1 MSKLYESLLRALKEV
16 AQIESRRDIML
27 DIEHL
32 LNENINKTSDHGMS
46 GLINSLI
53 ISEYDA
59 IDQYNSA
66 MATAEAEGVIEVL
79 PVLKDIIAEEH
90 THVGQ
95 LQALAKLYDTT
106 AEEVT
111 VGVEEAELQ
120 LRDEE

>member
-1 MSKLYESLLRALKEV
+1 MFEG
-16 AQIESRRDIML
+16 DNNM
-27 DIEHL
+27 
-32 LNENINKTSDHGMS
+32 NNKTEHGMS
-46 GLINSLI
+46 GLINNLI

-66 MATAEAEGVIEVL
+66 MATAEAEGITEVL

-95 LQALAKLYDTT
+95 LQALAKLYDKT
-106 AEEVT
+106 AGEVS

-120 LRDEE
+120 LKEEE